1 MSERT
6 ERERFVSE
14 ETLEQMG
21 NLIESLSN
29 HLGTSITLF
38 DANGSVSCE
47 SANPSSCSLVAE
59 DNGSKSFICQEC
71 HERLLTR
78 LKANADKSIVEECS
92 NGVEIVAVPIK
103 TQKQFIGMLCFNPM
117 FGNSTERAA
126 EQRRNT
132 ITFLENLIQQTSMR
146 NQALGIM
153 ASQLLES
160 QDELIKSRQFIEI
173 TTNGM
178 DLDSLLRD
186 ALELIQNHVKPKES
200 RFVVPSKKKGFEEIA
215 HSGISGS
222 NTGLF
227 NTNIYSNIVD
237 KVLQGTPVLINS
249 KDGSADSKNLD
260 ASVRSMFATPV
271 RVGEDVF
278 GAIILAGKE
287 NGEMFLACDEKFV
300 ASSTKLLGAA
310 LERIK
315 LAEKVASAETS
326 SIEKQQEL
334 VARVVHKMRNLLMA
348 MQGNVKWI
356 HEIFAAE
363 EINREDLESALEG
376 VDRNFRRSSEMVTD
390 FLKYV
395 SPDQLQPECVHIS
408 SIVSEV
414 AENMRKSYK
423 DVLIEEEHYRGLP
436 QAWVDVEIFSE
447 VIEELIG
454 NAIQSLN
461 GDGCISLRT
470 GLASDEELKMAGVS
484 TNGQY
489 VTIGVRDNGSG
500 IPDDIRSK
508 IFDPG
513 FSTRPMGTGLGLSL
527 VKREIE
533 LHGGSIA
540 EIGKAGA
547 DFLIV
552 LPVSDKAQER
562 NV

>member
-6 ERERFVSE
+6 KHENFVSE
-14 ETLEQMG
+14 ETLEQIG

-29 HLGTSITLF
+29 HLGTSMTLF
-38 DANGSVSCE
+38 DANGNVSCE
-47 SANPSSCSLVAE
+47 SANPSSCSLVTE
-59 DNGSKSFICQEC
+59 DNGSKGSVCQEC
-71 HERLLTR
+71 HERLLAR
-78 LKANADKSIVEECS
+78 LKTNADKSIVEECS
-92 NGVEIVAVPIK
+92 NGVEIVAVPVK
-103 TQKQFIGMLCFNPM
+103 TQKQFMGMLCFNPT
-117 FGNSTERAA
+117 GTERAE
-126 EQRRNT
+126 EQTHST
-132 ITFLENLIQQTSMR
+132 IAFLENLVQQAAMR
-146 NQALGIM
+146 SQALGAM

-160 QDELIKSRQFIEI
+160 HVELTTSHQSIET

-178 DLDSLLRD
+178 DMDSLLQEV
-186 ALELIQNHVKPKES
+186 LELVQNHVKPKES
-200 RFVVPSKKKGFEEIA
+200 RFVIPSKVKGFEEIA
-215 HSGISGS
+215 HSGIAGS
-222 NTGLF
+222 DTGLF
-227 NTNIYSNIVD
+227 NINIYSRIVE

-249 KDGSADSKNLD
+249 NNERPNSNNLD
-260 ASVRSMFATPV
+260 ISVRSMLAMPV
-271 RVGEDVF
+271 RVGKDVF

-300 ASSTKLLGAA
+300 ESSTKLLGAA

-315 LAEKVASAETS
+315 LTEKVASAEMS
-326 SIEKQQEL
+326 SIEKQREL

-395 SPDQLQPECVHIS
+395 SPDQLQPECVDIS
-408 SIVSEV
+408 SIISEV

-436 QAWVDVEIFSE
+436 QTWVDVDIFVS

-470 GLASDEELKMAGVS
+470 GLASNEELKMAGVPM
-484 TNGQY
+484 NGQY
-489 VTIGVRDNGSG
+489 VAIEVSDNGSG
-500 IPDDIRSK
+500 ISDDIKSK

-552 LPVSDKAQER
+552 LPISDKAQER

>member
-6 ERERFVSE
+6 KHENFVSE
-14 ETLEQMG
+14 ETLEQIG

-29 HLGTSITLF
+29 HLGTSMTLF

-47 SANPSSCSLVAE
+47 SANPSSCSSVAE
-59 DNGSKSFICQEC
+59 DNGSKSSICQEC

-78 LKANADKSIVEECS
+78 LKTNADKSIVEECS
-92 NGVEIVAVPIK
+92 NGVEIVAVPVK
-103 TQKQFIGMLCFNPM
+103 TQKQFMGMLCFNPT
-117 FGNSTERAA
+117 GTERAE
-126 EQRRNT
+126 EQTRST
-132 ITFLENLIQQTSMR
+132 IAFLENLVQQAAMR
-146 NQALGIM
+146 SQALGAM

-160 QDELIKSRQFIEI
+160 HVELTTFHQSIET

-178 DLDSLLRD
+178 DVDSLLQEV
-186 ALELIQNHVKPKES
+186 LELVQNHVKPKES
-200 RFVVPSKKKGFEEIA
+200 RFVIPSKVKGFEEIA
-215 HSGISGS
+215 HSGIAGS
-222 NTGLF
+222 DTGLF
-227 NTNIYSNIVD
+227 NINIYSRIVE

-249 KDGSADSKNLD
+249 NNERPNSKNLD
-260 ASVRSMFATPV
+260 ISVRSMLAMPV
-271 RVGEDVF
+271 RVGKDVF
-278 GAIILAGKE
+278 GAIVLAGKE

-300 ASSTKLLGAA
+300 ESSTKLLGAA

-315 LAEKVASAETS
+315 LTEKVASAEMS
-326 SIEKQQEL
+326 SIEKQREL

-363 EINREDLESALEG
+363 EINREDLELALEG

-395 SPDQLQPECVHIS
+395 SPDQLQPECVDIS
-408 SIVSEV
+408 SIISEV

-436 QAWVDVEIFSE
+436 QTWVDVDIFVS

-470 GLASDEELKMAGVS
+470 GLASNEELKMAGVPM
-484 TNGQY
+484 NGQY
-489 VTIGVRDNGSG
+489 VAIEVSDNGSG
-500 IPDDIRSK
+500 ISDDIKSK

-552 LPVSDKAQER
+552 LPISDKAQER